1 MHEYSK
7 RIGEHIKS
15 CYSDFGKMTREELD
29 ELKDWACV
37 MKDLTEAD
45 INIRGIKA
53 MDEAEQEEKFYG
65 RMGYRGRAANGR
77 FVHRSGRGRAAG
89 YTPYMHMMDDG
100 MDEYDMYDE
109 MPYPMTGYRMGY
121 TGGRGGNSGNMGNM
135 GSRGGNSNSGNS
147 GSYGYGDGDGRMG
160 YGNVMKNYS
169 KYGKAYDEYDRRRR
183 HYTETKSPEDKHAMK
198 ESMNEIFSDMESMV
212 ENIMEYADASE
223 KPELKQKIVQMAQKV
238 QQMK

>member
-53 MDEAEQEEKFYG
+53 IDEAEQEERFYG
-65 RMGYRGRAANGR
+65 RMGYRGRAENGR
-77 FVHRSGRGRAAG
+77 FVHRSGRGRSAG

-100 MDEYDMYDE
+100 MEELGMYDDI
-109 MPYPMTGYRMGY
+109 PYPMTGYRMGY
-121 TGGRGGNSGNMGNM
+121 TDGRSGGVGNYSGNSGNRGGSSGMGNGSGRSGYEHM
-135 GSRGGNSNSGNS
+135 GNGR
-147 GSYGYGDGDGRMG
+147 YGR
-160 YGNVMKNYS
+160 
-169 KYGKAYDEYDRRRR
+169 AYDNYDNYRR
-183 HYTETKSPEDKHAMK
+183 HYTETKDPEAKKMMK
-198 ESMNEIFSDMESMV
+198 QSTDEIFEDMESMV
-212 ENIMEYADASE
+212 ESIMKYADASE
-223 KPELKQKIVQMAQKV
+223 KPELKQKMLQMAQKV
-238 QQMK
+238 QAMK